1 LQQKLAVGLREND
14 LMPDTADLPE
24 YMQEAE
30 FKRVFGGVDGPEYR
44 LMMAEIERRIAALP
58 LYR

>member
-1 LQQKLAVGLREND
+1 
-14 LMPDTADLPE
+14 MPNTADLPE

-30 FKRVFGGVDGPEYR
+30 FKRVFGGVDGPEYK